1 MGEGALITSKSLIKI
16 IKHPP
21 PRLLSIYRGEK
32 EKRKKAEISNQSAT
46 RPETGIESSLQ
57 TQGLNSLTSQPF
69 RDI

>member
-1 MGEGALITSKSLIKI
+1 MITSKSLIKI
-16 IKHPP
+16 IEHPLP
-21 PRLLSIYRGEK
+21 QAEAFVNLQGGKK
-32 EKRKKAEISNQSAT
+32 EKKNKAEISNQSAT